1 MPDTVLVMAID
12 LKLLGR
18 TLKQVQYQQHRSLD
32 EELSAAGTTLV
43 QWDALRAI
51 DRNPQASAHALATA
65 TFQSDQA
72 FGTLANRLEAQG
84 LINRQPGEGRRIEHK
99 LTAKGERTLKAGQR
113 IMGEVLADLFSV
125 LSETE
130 RQTLLDLLGRLLR
143 NDNAQ

>member
-1 MPDTVLVMAID
+1 MPTD

-32 EELSAAGTTLV
+32 EQLGAAGATLV

-51 DRNPQASAHALATA
+51 DRNPRASAHALAMA

-84 LINRQPGEGRRIEHK
+84 LIDRRPGEGRRIEHE
-99 LTAKGERTLKAGQR
+99 LTAKGERTLKGGQR
-113 IMGEVLADLFSV
+113 IMGDVLADLFSV
-125 LSETE
+125 LSDKEQ
-130 RQTLLDLLGRLLR
+130 QTLLDLLSRLLR
-143 NDNAQ
+143 QDDT

>member
-1 MPDTVLVMAID
+1 MPTD

-32 EELSAAGTTLV
+32 EQLGAAGATLV

-51 DRNPQASAHALATA
+51 DRNPRASAHALAMA

-84 LINRQPGEGRRIEHK
+84 LIDRRPGEGRRIEHK
-99 LTAKGERTLKAGQR
+99 LTAKGERTLKGGQR
-113 IMGEVLADLFSV
+113 IMGDVLADLFSV
-125 LSETE
+125 LSDKEQ
-130 RQTLLDLLGRLLR
+130 QTLLDLLSRLLR
-143 NDNAQ
+143 QDDA